1 MEATVNLELSQEE
14 ALVLFE
20 FLSRINDQEHPDLY
34 EDQAEQRILWD
45 LECLLEKVLV
55 QPFKSN
61 YGELVAAARA
71 KVRDEDSIS

>member
-14 ALVLFE
+14 ALVFFE

-61 YGELVAAARA
+61 YNELVAAARA
-71 KVRDEDSIS
+71 KVRDED